1 MIAINVFNSSFLKPF
16 PTSDEIAAG
25 LNFPVMPKEDTL
37 FTSLIDMIALE
48 EGLFC
53 ESSGLRRW
61 QRARNH
67 ILHGL
72 ELFDGSAFRYSS
84 KFGPQ
89 IAPAQSLYFIVTVS
103 KRSKSDGYKI

>member
-1 MIAINVFNSSFLKPF
+1 
-16 PTSDEIAAG
+16 
-25 LNFPVMPKEDTL
+25 MPKEDTL

-103 KRSKSDGYKI
+103 KRSKSEGYKI